1 MANVLNMDFS
11 KCERELP
18 HPVTWKMTPVSLL
31 TPEQI
36 EKAEEQLSFDE
47 AIHEMIQRNQKNIHI
62 LIA

>member
-1 MANVLNMDFS
+1 
-11 KCERELP
+11 
-18 HPVTWKMTPVSLL
+18 MTPVSLL